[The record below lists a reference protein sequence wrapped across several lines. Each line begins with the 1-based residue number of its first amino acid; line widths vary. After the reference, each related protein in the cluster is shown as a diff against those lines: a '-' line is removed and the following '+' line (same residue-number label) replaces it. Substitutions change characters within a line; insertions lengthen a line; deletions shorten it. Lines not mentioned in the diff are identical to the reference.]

1 MEAERLRR
9 KLRRVEQVGHVRFL
23 TFSCH
28 RRLPLLNHDGIRA
41 LFLRRLA
48 SICESERVR
57 LLAWV
62 LMPEH
67 VHLLLFPEAE
77 PDLRRFTHALKR
89 PVAEAVLRRWK
100 ELDAPILKRIAH
112 GNGYR
117 FWQTGGGY
125 DRNLFNPD
133 AVREKIQ
140 YIHDNPVRRG
150 LVPAPTDYVWSS
162 ATWYA
167 GLPDAKLA
175 CGELPC

>member
-1 MEAERLRR
+1 MEPERHRR
-9 KLRRVEQVGHVRFL
+9 KLHRVEQAGHVRFL
-23 TFSCH
+23 TFSCY

-41 LFLRRLA
+41 LFLTRLE
-48 SICESERVR
+48 STCESERIR

-67 VHLLLFPEAE
+67 VHLLVFPEAE
-77 PDLRRFTHALKR
+77 PDLQRFTHTLKR

-112 GNGYR
+112 GKGYR

-125 DRNLFNPD
+125 DRNLFNLD

-140 YIHDNPVRRG
+140 YMHDNPVRRK
-150 LVPAPTDYVWSS
+150 LVPAATDYAWSS
-162 ATWYA
+162 VRWYA
-167 GLPDAKLA
+167 GLPDAKLS